1 MNSQRTRSIKRLAWT
16 LGLALVALFAYG
28 IYDAGRDEKAPP
40 PANSQ
45 IVFKDGHVDGQKLR
59 FKSWSAD
66 YDKMVTNADQTILD
80 VENVRNGI
88 VLKNGKPYLRI
99 RAKHMT
105 VNTLSKDF
113 SATGS
118 LHVETAGAMPA
129 RTFDTA
135 SAVWSDAAQRLTLA
149 HRVVIHSG
157 ADEPLTLGSLTFDV
171 KTGNVEMRDVT
182 GPLRLK

>member
-1 MNSQRTRSIKRLAWT
+1 MKRVLWSV
-16 LGLALVALFAYG
+16 GLALVALFAYG
-28 IYDAGRDEKAPP
+28 IFDAGRNEKPAP

-45 IVFKDGHVDGQKLR
+45 IVFKAGHVDGQKLH

-66 YDKMVTNADQTILD
+66 YDTMVTNADQTILD

-113 SATGS
+113 SATGP
-118 LHVETAGAMPA
+118 LHVESIGSTPP
-129 RTFDTA
+129 RTFDTT
-135 SAVWSDAAQRLTLA
+135 SAIWSDAAQKLTLA
-149 HRVVIHSG
+149 SRVVIHSG

-171 KTGNVEMRDVT
+171 KTGNVDMRDVT